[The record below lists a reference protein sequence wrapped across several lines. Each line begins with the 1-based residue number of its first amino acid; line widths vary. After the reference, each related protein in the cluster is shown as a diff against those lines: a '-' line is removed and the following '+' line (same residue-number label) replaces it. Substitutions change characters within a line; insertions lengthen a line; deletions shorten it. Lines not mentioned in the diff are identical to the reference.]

1 MIKTIRLT
9 IIKPLNINYDDFG
22 FLRKNGILSILAEE
36 NQKIL
41 NGTLFECHKWACEAR
56 EYKERFGIWPNYA
69 DFHKGYKIESGYI
82 ANFIKE
88 KYSHSQSRNV
98 DMAIQKAIKTYAQWK
113 KDIFNGNTSIPSFS
127 KNSPI
132 FLRGNSIKVIEKDKS
147 SGNYILGLSLLNE
160 DKKAD
165 YKLGRRERIQVMV
178 STKKGIGHEIL
189 DRCLAGEYKVCA
201 SSIEL
206 DRKKK
211 VAYLLLAY
219 DFTPDAPELDDN
231 RIMGVDLGMKLPA
244 VMAFNFDDKKYAVI
258 DDNRILEHKTRLA
271 KNLSIAQHQSQWHC
285 DGNSRHGRKKKV
297 GIYESYANKSHNMSM
312 TINHQWSKYIVD
324 TAVKNKC
331 GVIQM
336 EDLSGIKASR
346 QNFLGN
352 WTYYDLQQKITYKA
366 EEKGIKV
373 IKIDPQYTSQMCP
386 ICGYINKR
394 NRSTQADFECLECG
408 HIANADYNA
417 ARNIATPDIANIIKN
432 RVKQQ
437 EKEGKPLD

>member
-1 MIKTIRLT
+1 MIKAIRLA
-9 IIKPLNINYDDFG
+9 IIKPININYDDFG

-36 NQKIL
+36 NQRIL
-41 NGTLFECHKWACEAR
+41 NGTLFECHKWACEAK
-56 EYKERFGIWPNYA
+56 EYKERFGVWPNYA
-69 DFHKGYKIESGYI
+69 DFHDGYKIESGYI
-82 ANFIKE
+82 ANVIKE
-88 KYSHSQSRNV
+88 KYSYSQTRNV
-98 DMAIQKAIKTYAQWK
+98 SMATQKAIKLYAQWK
-113 KDIFNGNTSIPSFS
+113 KDIFNGNVSIPSYS
-127 KNSPI
+127 KGSPI
-132 FLRGNSIKVIEKDKS
+132 FLHGDSIKVVEKDKS
-147 SGNYILGLSLLNE
+147 SGNYVLALSLLNE

-165 YKLGRRERIQVMV
+165 YKLGRRERINVMV
-178 STKKGIGHEIL
+178 STKKGVGHEIL
-189 DRCLAGEYKVCA
+189 DRCLVGEYKICA

-211 VAYLLLAY
+211 VAYLLLSY
-219 DFTPDAPELDDN
+219 DFTPDAPKLDDN

-244 VMAFNFDDKKYAVI
+244 VMAFNFDDKKYVVI

-271 KNLSIAQHQSQWHC
+271 KNLSIAQHQCQWHC
-285 DGNSRHGRKKKV
+285 DGNSGHGRKKKV
-297 GIYESYANKSHNMSM
+297 GVYENYANKSHNMSM
-312 TINHQWSKYIVD
+312 TINHQWSKYIVE

-373 IKIDPQYTSQMCP
+373 IKIDPSYTSQMCP
-386 ICGYINKR
+386 VCGYINKR

-432 RVKQQ
+432 RLAQQ
-437 EKEGKPLD
+437 KKEGKPIE

>member
-1 MIKTIRLT
+1 MIKAIKLS
-9 IIKPLNINYDDFG
+9 IIKPLNIDYDSFG
-22 FLRKNGILSILAEE
+22 FLRKNGILSILSEE

-41 NGTLFECHKWACEAR
+41 NGALFECHKWAYEAK
-56 EYKERFGIWPNYA
+56 EYKERFGVWPNYA
-69 DFHKGYKIESGYI
+69 EFHNGYKIESGYI
-82 ANFIKE
+82 LNIIKE
-88 KYSHSQSRNV
+88 KYSYSQSANV
-98 DMAIQKAIKTYAQWK
+98 ATAVQKATKLYAQWK
-113 KDIFNGNTSIPSFS
+113 KDIFNGNVSIPSFS

-132 FLRGNSIKVIEKDKS
+132 FLHGDSIKVVEKDKS
-147 SGNYILGLSLLNE
+147 SGNYVLALSLLNE

-165 YKLGRRERIQVMV
+165 YKLGRRERIRVMV

-189 DRCLAGEYKVCA
+189 DRCLTGEYKVCA

-206 DRKKK
+206 DKKKK
-211 VAYLLLAY
+211 VAYLLLSY
-219 DFTPDAPELDDN
+219 DFTPETPELDDDHV
-231 RIMGVDLGMKLPA
+231 MGIDLGMKLPA
-244 VMAFNFDDKKYAVI
+244 VMAFNFDDKKYVAI

-285 DGNSRHGRKKKV
+285 DGNSGHGRKKKV
-297 GIYESYANKSHNMSM
+297 GVYENYANKSHNMSM

-373 IKIDPQYTSQMCP
+373 IKVDPCYTSQMCP
-386 ICGYINKR
+386 VCGYINKR

-432 RVKQQ
+432 RLAQQ
-437 EKEGKPLD
+437 KKEGKPIE

>member
-1 MIKTIRLT
+1 MIKAIKLS
-9 IIKPLNINYDDFG
+9 IIKPLNIDYDSFG
-22 FLRKNGILSILAEE
+22 FLRKNGILSILSEE

-41 NGTLFECHKWACEAR
+41 NGALFECHKWACEAK
-56 EYKERFGIWPNYA
+56 EYKERFGVWPNYA
-69 DFHKGYKIESGYI
+69 EFHSGLKNESGYI
-82 ANFIKE
+82 QRIIKE
-88 KYSHSQSRNV
+88 KYSYSQSANV
-98 DMAIQKAIKTYAQWK
+98 ATAVQKATKLYAQWK
-113 KDIFNGNTSIPSFS
+113 KDIFNGNVSIPSYS
-127 KNSPI
+127 KGSPI
-132 FLRGNSIKVIEKDKS
+132 FLHGDSIKVVEKDKGS
-147 SGNYILGLSLLNE
+147 DNYILELSLLNK
-160 DKKAD
+160 DKKVE
-165 YKLGRRERIQVMV
+165 YGMEKMERIRVMV

-189 DRCLAGEYKVCA
+189 GRCLVGEYKICA

-211 VAYLLLAY
+211 VAYLLLSY
-219 DFTPDAPELDDN
+219 DFTPDAPKLDDN

-244 VMAFNFDDKKYAVI
+244 VMAFNFDDKKYVVI

-285 DGNSRHGRKKKV
+285 DGNSGHGRKKKV
-297 GIYESYANKSHNMSM
+297 GVYENYANKSHNMSM

-373 IKIDPQYTSQMCP
+373 IKVDPSYTSQMCP
-386 ICGYINKR
+386 VCGYINKR

-432 RVKQQ
+432 RLAQQ
-437 EKEGKPLD
+437 KKEGKPIE

>member
-1 MIKTIRLT
+1 MIKAIKLS
-9 IIKPLNINYDDFG
+9 IIKPLNIDYDSFG
-22 FLRKNGILSILAEE
+22 FLRKNGILSILSEE

-41 NGTLFECHKWACEAR
+41 NGALFECHKWAYEAK
-56 EYKERFGIWPNYA
+56 EYKERFGVWPNYA
-69 DFHKGYKIESGYI
+69 EFHNGYKIESGYI
-82 ANFIKE
+82 LNIIKE
-88 KYSHSQSRNV
+88 KYSYSQSANV
-98 DMAIQKAIKTYAQWK
+98 ATAVQKATKLYAQWK
-113 KDIFNGNTSIPSFS
+113 KDIFNGNVSIPSFS

-132 FLRGNSIKVIEKDKS
+132 FLHGDSIKVVEKDKS
-147 SGNYILGLSLLNE
+147 SGNYVLALSLLNE

-165 YKLGRRERIQVMV
+165 YKLGRRERIRVMV

-189 DRCLAGEYKVCA
+189 DRCLTGEYKVCA

-206 DRKKK
+206 DKKKK
-211 VAYLLLAY
+211 VAYLLLSY
-219 DFTPDAPELDDN
+219 DFTPETPELDDDHV
-231 RIMGVDLGMKLPA
+231 MGIDLGMKLPA
-244 VMAFNFDDKKYAVI
+244 VMAFNFDDKKYVAI

-285 DGNSRHGRKKKV
+285 DGNSGHGRKKKV
-297 GIYESYANKSHNMSM
+297 GVYENYANKSHNMSM

-366 EEKGIKV
+366 EENGIKV
-373 IKIDPQYTSQMCP
+373 IKVDPSYTSQMCP
-386 ICGYINKR
+386 VCGYINKR

-432 RVKQQ
+432 RLTQQ
-437 EKEGKPLD
+437 KKEGKPIE

>member
-1 MIKTIRLT
+1 MIKAIKLS
-9 IIKPLNINYDDFG
+9 IIKPLNIDYDSFG
-22 FLRKNGILSILAEE
+22 FLRKNGILSILSEE

-41 NGTLFECHKWACEAR
+41 NGALFECHKWACEAR
-56 EYKERFGIWPNYA
+56 EYKERFGAWPNYA
-69 DFHKGYKIESGYI
+69 EFHSGLKNESGYI
-82 ANFIKE
+82 QRIIKE
-88 KYSHSQSRNV
+88 KYSYSQTGNV
-98 DMAIQKAIKTYAQWK
+98 STSVQKATKLYAQWK
-113 KDIFNGNTSIPSFS
+113 KDIFNGNVSIPSFS

-132 FLRGNSIKVIEKDKS
+132 FLHGDSIKVIEKDKS

-178 STKKGIGHEIL
+178 STKKGIGHEVL
-189 DRCLAGEYKVCA
+189 DRCLTGEYKVCA

-211 VAYLLLAY
+211 VAYLLLSY
-219 DFTPDAPELDDN
+219 DFTPDALKLDDN

-244 VMAFNFDDKKYAVI
+244 VMAFNFDDKKYVVI

-285 DGNSRHGRKKKV
+285 DGNSGHGRKKKV
-297 GIYESYANKSHNMSM
+297 GAYENYANKSHNMSM

-373 IKIDPQYTSQMCP
+373 IKVDPCYTSQMCP
-386 ICGYINKR
+386 VCGYINKR

-432 RVKQQ
+432 RLAQQ
-437 EKEGKPLD
+437 KKEGKPIE

>member
-1 MIKTIRLT
+1 MIKAIKLS
-9 IIKPLNINYDDFG
+9 IIKPLNIDYDSFG
-22 FLRKNGILSILAEE
+22 FLRKNGILSILSEE

-41 NGTLFECHKWACEAR
+41 NGALFECHKWACEAR
-56 EYKERFGIWPNYA
+56 EYKERFGAWPNYA
-69 DFHKGYKIESGYI
+69 EFHNGYKIESGYI
-82 ANFIKE
+82 SNIIKE
-88 KYSHSQSRNV
+88 KYTYSQSANV
-98 DMAIQKAIKTYAQWK
+98 ATAVQKATKLYAQWK
-113 KDIFNGNTSIPSFS
+113 KDIFNGNVSIPSYS
-127 KNSPI
+127 KGSPI
-132 FLRGNSIKVIEKDKS
+132 FLHGDSIKVIEKDSS
-147 SGNYILGLSLLNE
+147 SGNYVLALSLLNE

-165 YKLGRRERIQVMV
+165 YKLGRRERINVMV
-178 STKKGIGHEIL
+178 STKKGVGHEIL
-189 DRCLAGEYKVCA
+189 DRCLVGEYKICA
-201 SSIEL
+201 SSIDL

-211 VAYLLLAY
+211 VAYLLLSY
-219 DFTPDAPELDDN
+219 DFTPDAPKLDDN

-244 VMAFNFDDKKYAVI
+244 VMAFNFDDKKYVVI

-285 DGNSRHGRKKKV
+285 DGNSGHGRKKKV
-297 GIYESYANKSHNMSM
+297 GIYENYANKSHNMSM

-373 IKIDPQYTSQMCP
+373 IKVDPCYTSQMCP
-386 ICGYINKR
+386 VCGYINKR

-432 RVKQQ
+432 RLAQQ
-437 EKEGKPLD
+437 KKEGKSIE